1 METVKEHAIT
11 VDVKRVDEKVF
22 MTIKIKGKLQHSDYE
37 MMNSA
42 LDDAIS
48 SIEEPKIKVL
58 IDALEFDGWELRA
71 AWDDLKFGLKYS
83 KEFTKLAFVGNR
95 KWEEYAIKIT
105 DWFMSAEMHYFETID
120 EAMEWLKA

>member
-1 METVKEHAIT
+1 MDTVKEHAIT

-42 LDDAIS
+42 LDNAIS

-58 IDALEFDGWELRA
+58 IDALEFDGWEPRA

-95 KWEEYAIKIT
+95 SWEEYAIKIT
-105 DWFMSAEMHYFETID
+105 DWFMSTEMHYFETID
-120 EAMEWLKA
+120 EAMEWLKT